1 MLLVLSRVVALG
13 TVLLVGLAAA
23 QPTRSF
29 DVASVKANKSDAQ
42 PNSNFPLG
50 PGDVYSPNGG
60 YFSATNFPLV
70 IYIVFAYK
78 IAGNQMQTLVPQLPG
93 WVATEKF
100 DIQARVQGNPG
111 KDEMR
116 MMMRTLLAERFQ
128 LAVRMETRQ
137 APVLAWVLLKP
148 GTNGPK
154 LRPHPAEASCST
166 TPDPSAQPPTQPAA
180 REFPSLCNGIFGM
193 PPSARGRMRFGA
205 RNVTIRFIADSL
217 SGALG
222 RPMVDQ
228 TGLSGT
234 FDFTIEFTPE
244 RPGPA
249 TPGADIQPDNPGP
262 TFEEAL
268 REQLGIKLQSQK
280 APVEVLVIDHVERPS
295 AN

>member
-13 TVLLVGLAAA
+13 VMLLVGSAAA
-23 QPTRSF
+23 QSAALSF

-70 IYIVFAYK
+70 TYIVFAYK

-93 WVATEKF
+93 WVTTEKF

-116 MMMRTLLAERFQ
+116 MMMRTLLAERFK

-148 GTNGPK
+148 GTNGPGVRLPRK
-154 LRPHPAEASCST
+154 RGGV
-166 TPDPSAQPPTQPAA
+166 Q
-180 REFPSLCNGIFGM
+180 REI
-193 PPSARGRMRFGA
+193 
-205 RNVTIRFIADSL
+205 
-217 SGALG
+217 
-222 RPMVDQ
+222 
-228 TGLSGT
+228 TG
-234 FDFTIEFTPE
+234 
-244 RPGPA
+244 
-249 TPGADIQPDNPGP
+249 
-262 TFEEAL
+262 
-268 REQLGIKLQSQK
+268 
-280 APVEVLVIDHVERPS
+280 
-295 AN
+295 